1 MVSYQYIRLFILS
14 SAVLSIHA
22 STNNVELGNDADHVV
37 KTADPSNII
46 VALEGTTKNAEYK
59 EEVLEG
65 EGEGETEGEG
75 PVVKDDDKDDDNDD
89 YDDLDDEEC
98 EVEYGEREGEEAD
111 QREGQEEGETKGEKG
126 IVKVQGA
133 RTFTEN
139 RAPKPGQQKVQEK
152 KDSNEKGAQ
161 KPAQQKVQ
169 GTRTF
174 TENRAPKPAQQK
186 VQEKKEIEEEKKKEE
201 ALLKEKEK
209 SQNKLSIG
217 NTKVYSGPLAA
228 LEKYEDE
235 LEEERKRSLRY
246 DEEERRRKMKE
257 MEKGRSF
264 LNKFQSPMYTN
275 GAHSD
280 DIEAYIGGDGDDEY
294 EKKNNTRSLRYDE
307 EEHIDDEEE
316 MNELLFGE
324 FKKWENY
331 GTHTIPSSH
340 YEVLCFEDRLND
352 YEINKELNEM
362 EKMPKKC
369 ELVSL
374 YWQSFMNEKSK
385 YINANKRLFKKFL
398 ELKKKQNLET
408 MGKYNNK
415 WKKCSKIVG
424 TNFKE
429 QREYVNDIFYTHM
442 TKENLSKDEFKGILG
457 HVRESWKEVTLKV
470 TQECVALLEEPIVP
484 DVKILDY
491 NPYYGEAYFKVTRM
505 SSPQVSS

>member
-1 MVSYQYIRLFILS
+1 MAHTNEIIINGASSRSMQSQCGNYQIVTARQERKMDERKSTQRSSFFTKRTAMLFFVVACIFLKHQDDARRQGVNASLQVHNKVGRNLS
-14 SAVLSIHA
+14 S
-22 STNNVELGNDADHVV
+22 
-37 KTADPSNII
+37 
-46 VALEGTTKNAEYK
+46 K
-59 EEVLEG
+59 EEATPSGPNDHRLGQTEDHSEG
-65 EGEGETEGEG
+65 GRQASPAVGEM
-75 PVVKDDDKDDDNDD
+75 
-89 YDDLDDEEC
+89 
-98 EVEYGEREGEEAD
+98 EYPNVRQD
-111 QREGQEEGETKGEKG
+111 
-126 IVKVQGA
+126 V
-133 RTFTEN
+133 
-139 RAPKPGQQKVQEK
+139 
-152 KDSNEKGAQ
+152 Q
-161 KPAQQKVQ
+161 KPAEQEAPLF
-169 GTRTF
+169 GERTNYITDGDSGNYAIF
-174 TENRAPKPAQQK
+174 ESLCKNSFNDNKK
-186 VQEKKEIEEEKKKEE
+186 KKKGKKEIEEEKKKEE

-246 DEEERRRKMKE
+246 DKEERRKNKE
-257 MEKGRSF
+257 RE
-264 LNKFQSPMYTN
+264 
-275 GAHSD
+275 
-280 DIEAYIGGDGDDEY
+280 EY
-294 EKKNNTRSLRYDE
+294 EKIEKWGMDKKVVVENDDNYLEQISEKRKRSLRYDE

-362 EKMPKKC
+362 EEMPKKC

-374 YWQSFMNEKSK
+374 YWQSFMNEKRK

-398 ELKKKQNLET
+398 ELKKKQNFDT
-408 MGKYNNK
+408 MGKCNNK

-429 QREYVNDIFYTHM
+429 QREYVNDVFYSHM
-442 TKENLSKDEFKGILG
+442 TKENLSKDEFKEILG
-457 HVRESWKEVTLKV
+457 HVRDSWKELTLKV
-470 TQECVALLEEPIVP
+470 TQECAALLEEPIVP

-491 NPYYGEAYFKVTRM
+491 DPYYGHGYFKVTRM
-505 SSPQVSS
+505 SSPEVSS

>member
-1 MVSYQYIRLFILS
+1 MAECFSKVLADWMQNQGGSTGQTSHDTAYHQDDFSRQDVNAPLQVDNIVGRNLS
-14 SAVLSIHA
+14 STESEDEA
-22 STNNVELGNDADHVV
+22 
-37 KTADPSNII
+37 PS
-46 VALEGTTKNAEYK
+46 GPYDY
-59 EEVLEG
+59 EV
-65 EGEGETEGEG
+65 GETEDPSEGGRQASPAAGEMT
-75 PVVKDDDKDDDNDD
+75 
-89 YDDLDDEEC
+89 LEM
-98 EVEYGEREGEEAD
+98 EYPNERQDVQKSAEQEAPLFGERTNYVAEGDLCVYAYFAHLCKNAYND
-111 QREGQEEGETKGEKG
+111 NKKKKKGE
-126 IVKVQGA
+126 
-133 RTFTEN
+133 
-139 RAPKPGQQKVQEK
+139 
-152 KDSNEKGAQ
+152 
-161 KPAQQKVQ
+161 
-169 GTRTF
+169 
-174 TENRAPKPAQQK
+174 
-186 VQEKKEIEEEKKKEE
+186 KEIEEEKKKEE

-235 LEEERKRSLRY
+235 QEEERKRSLRY
-246 DEEERRRKMKE
+246 DKEERKRKMKE
-257 MEKGRSF
+257 MEKERSF
-264 LNKFQSPMYTN
+264 LNKFHSPLYTN

-280 DIEAYIGGDGDDEY
+280 DIRMYRAEDRGDDEY
-294 EKKNNTRSLRYDE
+294 EEKNNTRSLRYDE
-307 EEHIDDEEE
+307 EEHIYDEEG

-324 FKKWENY
+324 FKKWEDS
-331 GTHTIPSSH
+331 GAHTIPSSH

-362 EKMPKKC
+362 EEMPKKC

-374 YWQSFMNEKSK
+374 YWQSYINEKSK

-398 ELKKKQNLET
+398 ELKKKQNFGT

-457 HVRESWKEVTLKV
+457 HVRDSWKEVTLKV

-491 NPYYGEAYFKVTRM
+491 DPYDGIAYFKVSRIT
-505 SSPQVSS
+505 SPQVNS